1 MTTALVVAVAVAG
14 LALAGAGAVE
24 AIRGRPAG
32 IALLVVAAAAELVLL
47 VAVGAS
53 VVALARGHDPAS
65 TATAI
70 GYLVGVPFV
79 VPVAAFLALAE
90 RSRWGSVVLGAGG
103 LVLAVLAARLGQVWQ
118 PASAALGL

>member
-1 MTTALVVAVAVAG
+1 VTTALVVAVAVAG
-14 LALAGAGAVE
+14 LVLAAACAVE
-24 AIRGRPAG
+24 AIRDRPAG
-32 IALLVVAAAAELVLL
+32 IPLLAVAVAAELVLL

-65 TATAI
+65 TATTI

-79 VPVAAFLALAE
+79 LPFAAVVALAE

-118 PASAALGL
+118 PAAATLGL